1 MAITL
6 NGLGW
11 QASVQQQQRINHEQA
26 QAALV
31 PVRAPLA
38 TSNTA
43 SQQNSQGSTSQ
54 QKADDAR
61 EEAFA
66 KLKVLL
72 QNPDAAAR
80 LQASASDSTAES
92 GNATQQFKDYMAK
105 SPEEKIKEKFLQEL
119 GMTED
124 EYNALPPEQQAKV
137 DEQIAKRM
145 QEDVQMKTQAKVAEQ
160 QLRAEQARNGTDIAA
175 SQGTDEREKA
185 LQAGQV

>member
-11 QASVQQQQRINHEQA
+11 QASVQQQQRANHEQA
-26 QAALV
+26 QAAFM
-31 PVRAPLA
+31 PVRAPVA
-38 TSNTA
+38 AGNTS

-72 QNPDAAAR
+72 QNPDVAAR
-80 LQASASDSTAES
+80 QQAGAS
-92 GNATQQFKDYMAK
+92 TQETSDAVQDFRDYMAK
-105 SPEEKIKEKFLQEL
+105 SPEEKIKEKILQEL

-137 DEQIAKRM
+137 DEQIAQRM
-145 QEDVQMKTQAKVAEQ
+145 KEDVEMKTQAKVAEQ
-160 QLRAEQARNGTDIAA
+160 QVRAEQARQGTDIAA